1 MEPVNDQRRRELA
14 LFLKTR
20 RARLAPEEVGLP
32 SGGRRRTPG
41 LRREEVAM
49 LAGVSADWYTWLEQA
64 RDIQVSAQ
72 VLDGIAGALRLDP
85 TERRHF
91 YLLALRQLPADPQ
104 PEDGAVPRTLRLF
117 LDRQEP
123 SPAIVTDQRMDVV
136 AWNRIA
142 GLIYGDYGA
151 MTALERNT
159 VWRTFT
165 SPAMRDLLRDG
176 WERHARHRLAQ
187 FRAGYARFA
196 GDPWWMA
203 TIEELTRLSPEF
215 AEWWPAH
222 DVLDGPEGMKINHHP
237 TAGLLVFQQVSFLVA
252 EAPHLTVTVNMPDGA
267 TAVKLERLLKDA
279 GEPGETSL
287 EKLASASHPR

>member
-1 MEPVNDQRRRELA
+1 MEPANDQRQRQRELA

-20 RARLAPEEVGLP
+20 RERLGPEQVGLP
-32 SGGRRRTPG
+32 RGGRRRTPG

-72 VLDGIAGALRLDP
+72 VLDGIAAALRLDAV
-85 TERRHF
+85 ERRHL

-104 PEDGAVPRTLRLF
+104 PTDGAVPRTLRLF
-117 LDRQEP
+117 LERQMP
-123 SPAIVTDQRMDVV
+123 CPAIATDQRMDVV
-136 AWNRIA
+136 AWNRMA
-142 GLIYGDYGA
+142 GLIYGDYDA
-151 MTALERNT
+151 MSPRERNT

-165 SPAMRDLLRDG
+165 SQAMRELLRDG

-203 TIEELTRLSPEF
+203 MIEDLALESPEF
-215 AEWWPAH
+215 GAWWPAH
-222 DVLDGPEGMKINHHP
+222 DVLDGPEGTKRNYHP
-237 TAGLLVFQQVSFLVA
+237 EAGLLVFEQVSLIVSD
-252 EAPHLTVTVNMPDGA
+252 APHLTVTVNMPSAEGD
-267 TAVKLERLLKDA
+267 
-279 GEPGETSL
+279 TSA
-287 EKLASASHPR
+287 KLAQLLRDAK